1 MSDAKMSFVWFLL
14 VVVVVVCVHRV
25 HCVCV
30 KVWECASV
38 VFGVC
43 VRVSVCVVPMS
54 GTMSE

>member
-14 VVVVVVCVHRV
+14 VVVVVVWVHRV

-38 VFGVC
+38 FFGVC
-43 VRVSVCVVPMS
+43 VRVSVVPMS